1 MSFIKELLFDKELVA
16 TLRTTQVD
24 PDILY
29 MELMNGKI
37 TLKEYFAALQTQVP
51 VR

>member
-1 MSFIKELLFDKELVA
+1 MSFIKELFFDKELVKNLKTA
-16 TLRTTQVD
+16 KVN

-37 TLKEYFAALQTQVP
+37 TLKEYFAIIQTVET
-51 VR
+51 VN